1 MMVKRVLVALLC
13 LSLGSWN
20 GFNSLGNTTQLGGL
34 GHGATLFAGTCQHD
48 SAGTDGQTYTMPTG
62 ASDGDAVLVVVVVLS
77 EDAAATF
84 GVDGV
89 TLDGAAMTQVVDEDG
104 TGIVN
109 SAIFQSAG
117 IMQGAA
123 EVTIILDHS
132 EAVTSASVCGFALRG
147 LSSTTA
153 TSSVADDDTG
163 SGALVLTTGTTTA
176 GGFVVGGCVSQD
188 TAVTTTW
195 AVLTEI
201 EDTTNTEADVSNAS
215 AAATGASMAN
225 TCDWSGT
232 GDASGV
238 AAAYR

>member
-1 MMVKRVLVALLC
+1 MVRQILVALLC

-34 GHGATLFAGTCQHD
+34 GHGATLTAGLCQHN

-77 EDAAATF
+77 EDALATF

-123 EVTIILDHS
+123 EVTIVLDHS

-147 LSSTTA
+147 LNSTTA
-153 TSSVADDDTG
+153 TSSVADDDTA

-176 GGFVVGGCVSQD
+176 GGFVVGGCISQD

-201 EDTTNTEADVSNAS
+201 EDDTNTEADVSNAS